1 MGITRTKLSEKA
13 NIERRLGRGGGGQVV
28 SVLAFYFDDLS
39 SNPTEVYNFS
49 VKLYLK
55 RKEIN
60 KKRPGVVHFSRNIE
74 RRLLFKIFCFFTHY

>member
-55 RKEIN
+55 RKEI
-60 KKRPGVVHFSRNIE
+60 KKEAGGGPF
-74 RRLLFKIFCFFTHY
+74 FKKH